1 MIEKNLFLSS
11 KTYRVVLNDI
21 KNKMSNHAY
30 MIITADSY
38 RASLYAKLVAKM
50 FLCEKSDIP
59 CGECL
64 SCQKIEHNNHADV
77 FYYPKGDRLTV
88 EESRKIVNDSY
99 IIPLEAEKKIY
110 IIENFD
116 KATIQAQNALLKTLE
131 EPPKYVVFI
140 LTVANENLVVNTVKS
155 RSKKIIEPLLD
166 EKIEKQA
173 LEELKIRDLSGV
185 LYNSGGILGTALE
198 LSKNKNLNKILDL
211 VIDIFK
217 SMKNSSNVLKYS
229 SEFLKYKED
238 YSLILELML
247 QTVQNIMYAKVD
259 ANLVQGKEY
268 STDFIK
274 MANEYSYSTLSGIAE
289 KIIFAKK
296 MLESNCN
303 PTSTVDNLLMSI
315 LEVKYYAKGC

>member
-1 MIEKNLFLSS
+1 M
-11 KTYRVVLNDI
+11 
-21 KNKMSNHAY
+21 
-30 MIITADSY
+30 
-38 RASLYAKLVAKM
+38 
-50 FLCEKSDIP
+50 
-59 CGECL
+59 
-64 SCQKIEHNNHADV
+64 
-77 FYYPKGDRLTV
+77 
-88 EESRKIVNDSY
+88 
-99 IIPLEAEKKIY
+99 
-110 IIENFD
+110 
-116 KATIQAQNALLKTLE
+116 E

-247 QTVQNIMYAKVD
+247 QTVQNIMYAKAD

-296 MLESNCN
+296 MLENNCN

>member
-38 RASLYAKLVAKM
+38 RAKLYAKLVAKM
-50 FLCEKSDIP
+50 FLCEKSEIP

-77 FYYPKGDRLTV
+77 FYYPKGDKLTV

-99 IIPLEAEKKIY
+99 IIPLEAEKKIF

-131 EPPKYVVFI
+131 EPPKYVIFI

-166 EKIEKQA
+166 EKIEMQA
-173 LEELKIRDLSGV
+173 LEELKVKDSLGV
-185 LYNSGGILGTALE
+185 LYSSGGILGTALE
-198 LSKNKNLNKILDL
+198 LSKNKNLPKILNL
-211 VIDIFK
+211 VVDIFK
-217 SMKNSSNVLKYS
+217 NMKNSSNVLKYS

-238 YSLILELML
+238 YPLILELML
-247 QTVQNIMYAKVD
+247 QTIQNIMYAKTD
-259 ANLVQGKEY
+259 SKLVQGKGY
-268 STDFIK
+268 SADFIK
-274 MANEYSYSTLSGIAE
+274 MANEYSFTTLSEIAE

-303 PTSTVDNLLMSI
+303 PTMAVDTLLMSI
-315 LEVKYYAKGC
+315 LEVKYYAKSC